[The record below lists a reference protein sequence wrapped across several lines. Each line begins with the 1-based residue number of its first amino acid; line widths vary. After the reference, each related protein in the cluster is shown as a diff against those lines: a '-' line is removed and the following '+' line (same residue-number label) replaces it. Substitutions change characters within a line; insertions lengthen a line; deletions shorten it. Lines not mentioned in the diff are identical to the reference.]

1 MVSKFLR
8 DERGAAAV
16 EYGLLIGL
24 IAVAIIT
31 ATTSLGSALSRIFT
45 GVGTRLGN
53 VANNAGF

>member
-1 MVSKFLR
+1 MVTKFLW

-45 GVGTRLGN
+45 GVGTRLSN
-53 VANNAGF
+53 IANNAGF

>member
-1 MVSKFLR
+1 MLVKFLS
-8 DERGAAAV
+8 DESGAAAV

-31 ATTSLGSALSRIFT
+31 ATTSLGTALARLFN

-53 VANNAGF
+53 IANNAGF